1 MHAMQKQQLY
11 PNSTPGVELGYSFIM
26 RRKEPLEKDEVYH
39 VMSKSIAGY
48 KIFTSE
54 SDYQRMLHAMEY
66 FLIDQALPKFSH
78 FLKRVKENGK
88 SFQPYLDECFP
99 KPKRVIQIIAYCL
112 MPTHIHLLLKPLKE
126 DGAVEYIGNVLNSY
140 ARFFNIRHK
149 RNGPLW
155 SGRFKNVRVQSDN
168 QLWHLTRY
176 LHLNPVTAHLI
187 DKPQDW
193 QFSSYREYVTPST
206 VKHHLCHFG
215 DLLDIKPRSYR
226 KFAEDQ
232 IDYQRELA
240 KIKTLLLE

>member
-1 MHAMQKQQLY
+1 
-11 PNSTPGVELGYSFIM
+11 M
-26 RRKEPLEKDEVYH
+26 RRIEPLEKDAVYH
-39 VMSKSIAGY
+39 VMSKSISGY

-54 SDYQRMLHAMEY
+54 VDYQRMLQAMEY
-66 FLIDQALPKFSH
+66 FSIDQTLPKFSH
-78 FLKRVKENGK
+78 FLKQAKENGK

-99 KPKRVIQIIAYCL
+99 KPTRVVHIIAYCL
-112 MPTHIHLLLKPLKE
+112 MPTHVHLLLKPLKE
-126 DGAVEYIGNVLNSY
+126 VGTEEYIGNILNSY

-155 SGRFKNVRVQSDN
+155 SGRFKNVRVQSDE

-193 QFSSYREYVTPST
+193 QFSSYHEYVTPSK
-206 VKHHLCHFG
+206 VKRRLCRFSE
-215 DLLDIKPRSYR
+215 LLDIEPRSYR

-232 IDYQRELA
+232 IEYQRELA
-240 KIKTLLLE
+240 KIKALLLE